1 MKSGDLFDKASFPAL
16 PSGVDPKLKEFYEWL
31 FRFADSV
38 EQEFVRISKK
48 TEG

>member
-16 PSGVDPKLKEFYEWL
+16 PSGADPEIKKLHDWL

-38 EQEFVRISKK
+38 EQEFIRISKK
-48 TEG
+48 TEE